1 MRKILLFAATIL
13 SVALFASCTGGGD
26 TSGNISVN
34 PGTINF
40 TAAGG
45 SDYVTVTGD
54 DWTVTSN
61 NPGWITAVKEGNSV
75 KVTVG
80 AATEAR
86 TGSVTV
92 ASSTDSKVVNVVQA
106 APSGGGDVIF
116 DDFEGHTDFAI
127 NSPGTVGWSY
137 IDVDGYKT
145 YGVGEY
151 DYANRELEMAA
162 MIFNPSQV
170 GPGLGDGDGMFF
182 SPYGGN
188 KYLAFFA
195 SASSAPVVNND
206 WFISPALSF
215 GGASKIAFW
224 AKGLTEQ
231 YGLERMRVAYST
243 GGNAAADFTNVL
255 TAGSYVEVG
264 TTWTRYEFDLPA
276 NAKYVGINCV
286 SPDRYAL
293 CVDDV
298 AIGTGTLP
306 NMAPPAPAFAPEMS
320 NGTPTHL
327 YRARIK

>member
-1 MRKILLFAATIL
+1 MKKILLLAATIL
-13 SVALFASCTGGGD
+13 SVALFASCEGSGTPGG
-26 TSGNISVN
+26 SISVN
-34 PGTINF
+34 PGTLNF
-40 TAAGG
+40 TADGG
-45 SDYVTVTGD
+45 SDYVTVSGS

-61 NPGWITAVKEGNSV
+61 NPSWITAVKEGNSV

-116 DDFEGHTDFAI
+116 DDFESHTDFAI

-137 IDVDGYKT
+137 IDVDGYVT
-145 YGVGEY
+145 YGVGEN
-151 DYANRELEMAA
+151 DYPNREEPMAA
-162 MIFNPSQV
+162 MIFNPSV
-170 GPGLGDGDGMFF
+170 AGVTSSGGFNFD
-182 SPYGGN
+182 PYAGN

-195 SASSAPVVNND
+195 SADASGPVVNND
-206 WFISPALSF
+206 WFISPELNF
-215 GGASKIAFW
+215 GGVAKVAFW
-224 AKGLTEQ
+224 AKGFTAE

-243 GGNAAADFTNVL
+243 GGKTVADFTNVL
-255 TAGSYVEVG
+255 TTGSYVEVG

-276 NAKYVGINCV
+276 NAKYVAVNCV
-286 SPDRYAL
+286 SPDRYSL
-293 CVDDV
+293 CIDDI

-306 NMAPPAPAFAPEMS
+306 NMAPPAAAFAPQAGMDA
-320 NGTPTHL
+320 TPL